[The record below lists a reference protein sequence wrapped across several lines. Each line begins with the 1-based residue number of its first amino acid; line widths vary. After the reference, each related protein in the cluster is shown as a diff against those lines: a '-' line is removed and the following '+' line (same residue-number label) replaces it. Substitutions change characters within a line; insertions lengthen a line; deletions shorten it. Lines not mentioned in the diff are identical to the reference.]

1 MSLALRER
9 KTWGWAEG
17 EGRGFGAV
25 VTEVWTIVGG
35 GRSQFRRPR
44 GSSPTEAR
52 GQGAG
57 AQSRLPKGSGSEE
70 RG

>member
-1 MSLALRER
+1 MSLVLSEK
-9 KTWGWAEG
+9 KTWGWAKG

-35 GRSQFRRPR
+35 GWSQLWRPR
-44 GSSPTEAR
+44 GSGPTEAR